1 MSASGAPLN
10 SGESRLHGRR
20 LDSWK
25 EIADYLDREVRT
37 VQRWEKTEN
46 LPVHRHEHQKK
57 STVYAYTSELEEWR
71 KKRQPKDDPDADAA
85 FVPEPDMSDPG
96 VSAEPGNGDSVLA
109 SAASAPARDSSR
121 ELSAEQP
128 EPYPL
133 SWKRLGIALV
143 AVAALCL
150 AGYRVYRWIRPA
162 SRTLIVTAETPVVE
176 TTPGPKIRLVVL
188 PFTNLSG
195 DPKQD
200 YFSSGLTDEMITRLG
215 TLEPQHLGVIAAASS
230 TAFAGKSIADI
241 RRALNV
247 QYVLEG
253 SVRRQGNRVRID
265 VQLIQASDQTHLWAN
280 SYDRKLDDILRV
292 QDDVS
297 TAVAD
302 KIESALNL
310 SINYMP
316 FKGGTYTNPHSFS
329 AEAYDAYLRGRF
341 YWTNRGDLH
350 KSLEAYQR
358 ATQIDP
364 KYALAYAGL
373 ANGYAL
379 LGQVPYDDLKP
390 SEAKPKAKQAAEH
403 ALQLDP
409 DLSEAHTAL
418 ANVAFSYDWD
428 FDTAEREFKRAV
440 ALGPND
446 PTPHLW
452 YGHYFIVR
460 NRLSQAL
467 EENSKTLELDPVSP
481 VFNTVRAQ
489 IEYSARDYDAAV
501 AQGMRVTEQYPNY
514 WLAYIWLGSAYREK
528 KMYPQALEQFAKG
541 RQLSGDQPVLIS
553 LYGHALA
560 VSGDAAGA
568 RKALADLQHLAQS
581 RYVSSLYVAA
591 IQLGLGEKSK
601 ALDGLERAYQERND
615 YLAYLAVD
623 PIADPLRSEP
633 RFAQLLHKI
642 GIQ

>member
-10 SGESRLHGRR
+10 SGESRLHGRK

-37 VQRWEKTEN
+37 VQRWEKSEN

-57 STVYAYTSELEEWR
+57 STVYAYTSELDDWR
-71 KKRQPKDDPDADAA
+71 KKRQPKDDPEADAD
-85 FVPEPDMSDPG
+85 FVEEPDVVD
-96 VSAEPGNGDSVLA
+96 VSVDSGNGDANLATVPFTVPTNEDDSRAEVIPPVLKLKR
-109 SAASAPARDSSR
+109 AA
-121 ELSAEQP
+121 
-128 EPYPL
+128 
-133 SWKRLGIALV
+133 
-143 AVAALCL
+143 AALAAL
-150 AGYRVYRWIRPA
+150 ALIRVAGYGVYRWIQPR
-162 SRTLIVTAETPVVE
+162 VVRSN
-176 TTPGPKIRLVVL
+176 KVRLVVI

-195 DPKQD
+195 DATQN
-200 YFSSGLTDEMITRLG
+200 YFGAGLTDEMITRLG
-215 TLEPQHLGVIAAASS
+215 SLDPPHLAVIAAASS
-230 TAFAGKSIADI
+230 SAYAGKPIAEI
-241 RRALNV
+241 GHALDV
-247 QYVLEG
+247 QYALTG
-253 SVRRQGNRVRID
+253 SVRREGNRVRID
-265 VQLIQASDQTHLWAN
+265 AQLVQVSDQTQLWADR
-280 SYDRKLDDILRV
+280 YDRDFNDILGV
-292 QDDVS
+292 QEEVAV
-297 TAVAD
+297 AVAD
-302 KIESALNL
+302 KIRLALNP
-310 SINYMP
+310 SSS
-316 FKGGTYTNPHSFS
+316 KAGGAVAKRTVNP
-329 AEAYDAYLRGRF
+329 EAYDAYLRGRF

-350 KSLEAYQR
+350 KSLEAYQQ
-358 ATQIDP
+358 AIQKDSQ
-364 KYALAYAGL
+364 YALAYAGL

-390 SEAKPKAKQAAEH
+390 SDAKPKAKQAAEH

-409 DLSEAHTAL
+409 ELAEAHTAL

-428 FDTAEREFKRAV
+428 FATAEREFQRAV

-460 NRLSQAL
+460 NRLPQAL
-467 EENSKTLELDPVSP
+467 EENSHTLELDPVSP

-489 IEYSARDYDAAV
+489 IEYCARDYDAAV
-501 AQGMRVTEQYPNY
+501 AQGMRVTEQYPSY

-528 KMYPQALEQFAKG
+528 KMYAQALEQFAKG
-541 RQLSGDQPVLIS
+541 RQLSGDQPVMIS

-568 RKALADLQHLAQS
+568 RKVLVDLLHLARS

-591 IQLGLGEKSK
+591 IQLGLGEKSN
-601 ALDGLERAYQERND
+601 ALDGLERAYRERND
-615 YLAYLAVD
+615 YLAYLGVD

-633 RFAQLLHKI
+633 RFTQLLHKI